1 MRFLSALSIL
11 FIALKLCE
19 IIDWSWWL
27 VLAPLY
33 LPWAIVVVPPLII
46 AVTAFVLSFL
56 PEKDKNDLDIDN
68 HTM

>member
-1 MRFLSALSIL
+1 MKFLSALSIL

-46 AVTAFVLSFL
+46 AVTAFVL
-56 PEKDKNDLDIDN
+56 PEKDKK
-68 HTM
+68 

>member
-33 LPWAIVVVPPLII
+33 LPWAIVIVPPLTIGL
-46 AVTAFVLSFL
+46 AAFVLSL
-56 PEKDKNDLDIDN
+56 IPEKGKKSS
-68 HTM
+68 